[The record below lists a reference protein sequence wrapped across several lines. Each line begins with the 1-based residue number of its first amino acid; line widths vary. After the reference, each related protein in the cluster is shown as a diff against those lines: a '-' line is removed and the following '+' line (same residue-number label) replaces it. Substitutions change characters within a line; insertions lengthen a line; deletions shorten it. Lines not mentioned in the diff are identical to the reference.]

1 MKRKTDT
8 GKDTGFTLLEVMV
21 ALALMGIALV
31 AILRSLAMSVDVSNE
46 SKNISIATL
55 LAKGKMAELE
65 SLGFPDVGEAS
76 GDFGE
81 ESPGF
86 RWERRVSETGV
97 EDLRKVVVRVLWQGD
112 GNDKKVELVTLISKR

>member
-1 MKRKTDT
+1 MKRETNREENS
-8 GKDTGFTLLEVMV
+8 GFTLLEVMV
-21 ALALMGIALV
+21 ALALIGIALV

-65 SLGFPDVGEAS
+65 SLGFPDVEEAS

-86 RWERRVSETGV
+86 RWERSVSETGV
-97 EDLRKVVVRVLWQGD
+97 EDLRKIVVRIIWQGN